1 MNKLLIGLLVIAA
14 GAGAFFY
21 FNQRTCSKPAQ
32 DPINKELIIGK
43 WKTESYQP
51 AMDSV
56 RAKFQYDF
64 QKDGMALRSNSDTVK
79 ADTISYSWK
88 DAAQLI
94 IKENAADSAGAVF
107 TVSKLTQDSLQV
119 QGSDSVVILLTKVK

>member
-1 MNKLLIGLLVIAA
+1 MNKLLIGLLVIAVA
-14 GAGAFFY
+14 GGAFFLLKKKKD
-21 FNQRTCSKPAQ
+21 QTVTHV
-32 DPINKELIIGK
+32 INKEWIIGK

-51 AMDSV
+51 VMDSV
-56 RAKFQYDF
+56 QPKFQYDF
-64 QKDGMALRSNSDTVK
+64 QKDGIALRSISDTVK
-79 ADTISYSWK
+79 ADTVSYNWK

-94 IKENAADSAGAVF
+94 IKENAADSVGTVF